1 MKPTKPK
8 AKPKAK
14 PKSKVSVLPTGDLD
28 ARRLLER
35 HRCPMGFHAVRAQ
48 FMGAIASPIERIQ
61 PLSEIKALWGGQ
73 FPPFDS
79 MDDVNQLL
87 QVLVMGLWNQL
98 SGHTDPDRPFELTRF
113 KGEAT
118 NDMLR
123 AQAQVR
129 YEELDAFRHGFYQ
142 RQSSLKLSPELA
154 KACDVIDELI
164 SMYQGMRQIP
174 VNPKEQ
180 KSERDAFAKTIDSL
194 TEILEDEINFIIC
207 TVTQDRAALS
217 AANPAGP
224 GPTRH

>member
-14 PKSKVSVLPTGDLD
+14 PKSKVSALPTGDMD

-61 PLSEIKALWGGQ
+61 PLSEIKALWGGE

-98 SGHTDPDRPFELTRF
+98 SSHTDPDRPFELTRF

-142 RQSSLKLSPELA
+142 RQPSLKLFR
-154 KACDVIDELI
+154 LI
-164 SMYQGMRQIP
+164 EY
-174 VNPKEQ
+174 
-180 KSERDAFAKTIDSL
+180 
-194 TEILEDEINFIIC
+194 
-207 TVTQDRAALS
+207 
-217 AANPAGP
+217 
-224 GPTRH
+224 

>member
-1 MKPTKPK
+1 M
-8 AKPKAK
+8 
-14 PKSKVSVLPTGDLD
+14 
-28 ARRLLER
+28 
-35 HRCPMGFHAVRAQ
+35 RAQ

-61 PLSEIKALWGGQ
+61 PLSEIKALWGGE

-98 SGHTDPDRPFELTRF
+98 SGHTDPDKPFELTRF

-142 RQSSLKLSPELA
+142 RQPSLKLSPELA

-174 VNPKEQ
+174 VNPMEKQ
-180 KSERDAFAKTIDSL
+180 SERDAFAKTIDSL
-194 TEILEDEINFIIC
+194 TEILEGEINFIIS
-207 TVTQDRAALS
+207 TVTQDRAGLS

>member
-1 MKPTKPK
+1 
-8 AKPKAK
+8 
-14 PKSKVSVLPTGDLD
+14 
-28 ARRLLER
+28 
-35 HRCPMGFHAVRAQ
+35 MGFHAVRAQ

-98 SGHTDPDRPFELTRF
+98 SSHTDPDRPFELTRF

-118 NDMLR
+118 NEMLR

-174 VNPKEQ
+174 VNPKEKQ
-180 KSERDAFAKTIDSL
+180 SERDAFAKTIDSL
-194 TEILEDEINFIIC
+194 TEILEDEINFIIY